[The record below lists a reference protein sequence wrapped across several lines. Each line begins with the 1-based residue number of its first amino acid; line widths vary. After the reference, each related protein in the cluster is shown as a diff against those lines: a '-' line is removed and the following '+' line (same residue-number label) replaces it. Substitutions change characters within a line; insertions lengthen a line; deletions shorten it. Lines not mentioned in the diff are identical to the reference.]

1 MNFSSENERQIKLLG
16 HFYIPLGVTNQ
27 NNGFSGYY
35 LLIHFLISS
44 SNQIEK

>member
-27 NNGFSGYY
+27 NNGWYY